1 MEAEYR
7 IDTNQNN
14 SNVVNKDTTEEDSH
28 LKSEHLTINNTLIVS
43 DTEVQT
49 AKNPMLEANTSINE
63 TIRDIFVQNLTSIN
77 SMNFMNEIIIPELI
91 KHHLSI
97 Y

>member
-1 MEAEYR
+1 METEYR

-14 SNVVNKDTTEEDSH
+14 SNAVNKDTTEEDSH

-49 AKNPMLEANTSINE
+49 AENPMLGANTSINE
-63 TIRDIFVQNLTSIN
+63 TIRDIFMQNLTSIN